1 MKTSDIRTDLKAF
14 LDGEVDPERAK
25 QIHEAVESQ
34 ADLKA
39 EADFYALLAKS
50 LKAVRAS
57 DAEPRASAE
66 RLASRFE
73 RRGFLPFLRRHAW
86 QLATAAGLLLIVV
99 FFAPRPKYA
108 FERIGSDAI
117 TTASPPAAGAAAA
130 PETKAPSLAGK
141 GVAAEDAD
149 FARRESRAASDLPS
163 TLGGDLQLDRMVVR
177 TAVLRVRVE
186 SVVSAERAVR
196 KWVAGSN
203 GFIEDEQ
210 SSRLDGSEPSTLF
223 VVRVPEKRFD
233 AALDYF
239 QSLGVTVDRSIDGQD
254 VTSQIVDLDQRIK
267 TLKAQEETYRN
278 ILRQARRVG
287 EVLEVQDY
295 LTRIRTEIESI
306 EAQAKQLKALARL
319 STITLTLEQ
328 RVGPEKTGEDPNW
341 ASEAWAKAA
350 RTLGSIL
357 QALATAIIY
366 AFVTSPIWL
375 PVALLLWLVVRRLRH

>member
-1 MKTSDIRTDLKAF
+1 MTTSDIRSDLKAF
-14 LDGEVDPERAK
+14 LDGEVAPERAREI
-25 QIHEAVESQ
+25 QEAVQSQ
-34 ADLKA
+34 PDLRA
-39 EADFYALLAKS
+39 EADFFTRLSRS
-50 LKAVRAS
+50 LKAISAS
-57 DAEPRASAE
+57 DVESRASAE
-66 RLASRFE
+66 RLATRFE
-73 RRGFLPFLRRHAW
+73 RRGFLPFFRRYAW
-86 QLATAAGLLLIVV
+86 QLAAAAGILFVAVLV
-99 FFAPRPKYA
+99 APRPRSAYEQA
-108 FERIGSDAI
+108 DAGRLI
-117 TTASPPAAGAAAA
+117 TASPPPAGSAAVGGG
-130 PETKAPSLAGK
+130 KAESSLDATSAEGELAEGRTRMGSEVPPSVAG
-141 GVAAEDAD
+141 D
-149 FARRESRAASDLPS
+149 F
-163 TLGGDLQLDRMVVR
+163 QLDRMVIR

-186 SVVSAERAVR
+186 NVASAEKSVR

-223 VVRVPEKRFD
+223 VVRVPEKLFD

-254 VTSQIVDLDQRIK
+254 VTSQIVDLEQRVK

-306 EAQAKQLKALARL
+306 EAQAKQLKSLARL

-328 RVGPEKTGEDPNW
+328 RVGSEKPGEDPNW
-341 ASEAWAKAA
+341 ASEAWAKAV
-350 RTLGSIL
+350 RSLGSVL

-366 AFVTSPIWL
+366 VFVTSPIWL
-375 PVALLLWLVVRRLRH
+375 PATLILWFVVRRLKR